1 MKKVLLS
8 LFFTMFAA
16 QGNAATFDFIGEAND
31 GFSLGTAG
39 EQGYTG
45 TSYVREVDGI
55 TLTAQGQSTS
65 NDGTT
70 WDEASVY
77 LDSYWNGGNAGM
89 GVCKALSVPNNQCN
103 PGGDDNVTLGEKL
116 ILDFGQQVAI
126 SEIIMS
132 NGVHENDS
140 DAFTGQFNLTIDGV
154 DMGQRDLAS
163 AFTTALIGQRF
174 ELWNNNTEEK
184 ASKEFYIGSMS
195 VSAVPIPAAVW
206 LFGSALMGL
215 VGVSRRK
222 SSAVVA

>member
-16 QGNAATFDFIGEAND
+16 QGNAATFDFIGEANEKIYKA
-31 GFSLGTAG
+31 GIQG

-55 TLTAQGQSTS
+55 TLTAQGQSIS
-65 NDGTT
+65 DDGKT
-70 WDEASVY
+70 WDDASVY
-77 LDSYWNGGNAGM
+77 LDSRWNNGNAGM
-89 GVCKALSVPNNQCN
+89 GVCKVLSGSTNQCN

-132 NGVHENDS
+132 NGVHELD
-140 DAFTGQFNLTIDGV
+140 FTGQFSLTIDGV
-154 DMGQRDLAS
+154 DMGQPDLAS
-163 AFTTALIGQRF
+163 VFTTVLIGQRF
-174 ELWNNNTEEK
+174 ELWNNNTTEV
-184 ASKEFYIGSMS
+184 ASKEFYIGSMT